1 MDHISAR
8 AVAKS
13 FQKLYNNSRDRAGTD
28 YNIVTSEGNLIPVH
42 SFVLK
47 TRYIYID

>member
-1 MDHISAR
+1 MDQISAR

-13 FQKLYNNSRDRAGTD
+13 FQKLYTNSRDEAGTD

-47 TRYIYID
+47 IRYSNIN